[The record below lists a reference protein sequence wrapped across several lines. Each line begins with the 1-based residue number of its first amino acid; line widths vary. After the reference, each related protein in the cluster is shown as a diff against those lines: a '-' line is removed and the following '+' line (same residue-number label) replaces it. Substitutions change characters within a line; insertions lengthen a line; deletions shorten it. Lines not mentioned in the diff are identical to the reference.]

1 MKPTKL
7 GLTRNRLFETENCVV
22 LCARFAQAP
31 DGQELNKALAMLAA
45 KHPILTAAVT
55 LDGGTA
61 VVTPDKVKPQA
72 EPVNENGEDAAQA
85 LQREGLN
92 FWEQLFTFRL
102 AADSTLLAAGHTA
115 VCDVKTL
122 VLLTGELLAFY
133 DRRTLDIAE
142 AELHLFSDET
152 ELPLS
157 VFSPL
162 IDKTAGSLNYDWV
175 KSPRDFAP
183 EDYAVAKAEYTQSA
197 PAVKTVEYV
206 LNEEE
211 TTQLTEY
218 CAEAK
223 IDVATAVA
231 YAFYRALGKTVKLK
245 PNENAVLWNA
255 DRRVFF
261 GPDNAFD
268 VGAYDGA
275 VSVKLAKRQKGTP
288 VQAMQHDAYQKL
300 TSCFSAFYG
309 DVFGMKLLPALADAS
324 HLFAAGALRNKAA
337 KRTALHYGC
346 MDKRLFSYTFLNFDL
361 AYWNNRLPDADLTP
375 LPAFPQ
381 RTPYRLTAMRQAGK
395 LRLIFSARDGDAGF
409 DAAETAVEAL
419 KTTNL

>member
-22 LCARFAQAP
+22 LCARFQKAL
-31 DGQELNKALAMLAA
+31 DEQELNKALAMLAA
-45 KHPILTAAVT
+45 KHPILTAAIT
-55 LDGGTA
+55 LDGSTA
-61 VVTPDKVKPQA
+61 IVTPDTVKLEA
-72 EPVNENGEDAAQA
+72 EAVNENGDDAARI
-85 LQREGLN
+85 LQREGIS
-92 FWEQLFTFRL
+92 FWERLFVFRL
-102 AADSTLLAAGHTA
+102 AADGTLLAAGHTA

-133 DRRTLDIAE
+133 ERRTLDIE
-142 AELHLFSDET
+142 ETELHLFSDET

-162 IDKTAGSLNYDWV
+162 IDKTTGSLNYDWV
-175 KSPRDFAP
+175 KSPRDFMP
-183 EDYAVAKAEYTQSA
+183 EDYAAAKALSAQSE
-197 PAVKTVEYV
+197 PTVKTVEYV

-211 TTQLTEY
+211 TAQLTDY
-218 CAEAK
+218 CAEAE

-231 YAFYRALGKTVKLK
+231 YAFYRELGKTVKLK

-261 GPDNAFD
+261 GPDKAFD
-268 VGAYDGA
+268 IGAYDGA
-275 VSVKLAKRQKGTP
+275 VSVKLAKRTKGTP

-300 TSCFSAFYG
+300 TSCFTTFYA
-309 DVFGMKLLPALADAS
+309 DVFGMKLMPALADAS
-324 HLFAAGALRNKAA
+324 HLYAAGALRNKAA

-361 AYWNNRLPDADLTP
+361 AYWNDHLPDAELTP
-375 LPAFPQ
+375 LPVFPQ
-381 RTPYRLTAMRQAGK
+381 RTPYRLTAVRQGGK
-395 LRLIFSARDGDAGF
+395 LRLLFSSKD
-409 DAAETAVEAL
+409 DAAFTAAQTAVDAL
-419 KTTNL
+419 KAANL